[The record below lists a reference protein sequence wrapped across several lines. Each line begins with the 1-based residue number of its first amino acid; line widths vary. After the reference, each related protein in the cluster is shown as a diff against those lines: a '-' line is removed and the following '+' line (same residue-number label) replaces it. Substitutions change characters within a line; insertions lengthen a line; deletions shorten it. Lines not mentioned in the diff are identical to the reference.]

1 MGNQRVFEELARI
14 GILPVI
20 RTDVPGNVGAAITAL
35 IESGLPVAEI
45 TMTVPDAIAV
55 MGECSKRFGDRAIV
69 GAGSV
74 TTVADCEKAIA
85 AGCRF
90 VVTPTVNTDVI
101 ATCGRAGICVIG
113 GGLTPSEILTVWQ
126 AGADAVKV
134 FPAKAM
140 GGAAYI
146 RMLQEPLPHIPLVP
160 TGGVNLDTLE
170 EFITAGARLRGAG
183 GDLAGKALI
192 DAGDTEAIARRARQ
206 YADVLARSR

>member
-1 MGNQRVFEELARI
+1 MSNQSVFKELARI

-20 RTDVPGNVGAAITAL
+20 RTESPGNVGSAIAAL
-35 IESGLPVAEI
+35 IEGGLPVAEI
-45 TMTVPDAIAV
+45 TMTIPDAIAL
-55 MGECSKRFGDRAIV
+55 MAECSGRFADRAFI

-74 TTVADCEKAIA
+74 TSVADCEKAIK

-90 VVTPTVNTDVI
+90 IVTPSVNTDIVD
-101 ATCGRAGICVIG
+101 ACNRAGICVIG
-113 GGLTPSEILTVWQ
+113 GGLTPTEILTVWE

-146 RMLQEPLPHIPLVP
+146 RMLHEPLPYIPLVP

-170 EFITAGARLRGAG
+170 DYMVAGAKLMGAG

-192 DAGDTEAIARRARQ
+192 DAGDSEAISRRARQ
-206 YADVLARSR
+206 YAAALGRSR